1 MRENCSHVVIEN
13 FFEPCVLFLLSK
25 KNSYGY
31 ELKKDLIESC
41 VCSVNTGNL
50 YRGLSRLVKNKMIV
64 KQKLKS
70 EIGPDRVIYEITN
83 DGKRLLSEWISQ
95 LEKQN
100 EVIASLIHKYKG
112 L

>member
-1 MRENCSHVVIEN
+1 MRENCSHVIIEN

-25 KNSYGY
+25 KKSYGY
-31 ELKKDLIESC
+31 ELKKELVESC

-50 YRGLSRLVKNKMIV
+50 YRGLSKLVKNGQII
-64 KQKLKS
+64 KQKMKS
-70 EIGPDRVIYEITN
+70 EIGPDRVIYEIT
-83 DGKRLLSEWISQ
+83 DGGKRLLSEWINQ

-100 EVIASLIHKYKG
+100 EVIANLIRKYKS